1 MGLLER
7 LNEDMKQAM
16 KNKEKEKLSVIRML
30 KASLQ
35 NEAIRLGKDQLSEEE
50 ELTILSREVKQRK
63 DSLQEFQNAGR
74 EDLVEKIQT
83 ELTFVDIYLP
93 EQLTEEELTKIVIE
107 TINEV
112 GATSKAE
119 MGKVMSA
126 IMPKVKVKGKAD
138 GSTVNNIV
146 KQQLS

>member
-35 NEAIRLGKDQLSEEE
+35 NEAIKLGKDQLSEDED
-50 ELTILSREVKQRK
+50 LTILSREVKQRK
-63 DSLQEFQNAGR
+63 DSLLEFRNAGR
-74 EDLVEKIQT
+74 EDLVEKIQN
-83 ELTFVDIYLP
+83 ELTYVDIYLP
-93 EQLTEEELTKIVIE
+93 EQLSEDDLTKIVLE
-107 TINEV
+107 TIKDV
-112 GATSKAE
+112 GAASKSD

-126 IMPKVKVKGKAD
+126 IMPKIKGKAD
-138 GSTVNNIV
+138 GATVNNIV

>member
-35 NEAIRLGKDQLSEEE
+35 NEAIKLGKDLSEED

-63 DSLQEFQNAGR
+63 DSLQDFRNAGR

-83 ELTFVDIYLP
+83 ELTYVDIYLP
-93 EQLTEEELTKIVIE
+93 EQLSEDELTTIVLE
-107 TINEV
+107 TIKEV
-112 GATSKAE
+112 GATSKAD

-126 IMPKVKVKGKAD
+126 IMPKVKGKAD

-146 KQQLS
+146 KQQLA

>member
-119 MGKVMSA
+119 M
-126 IMPKVKVKGKAD
+126 
-138 GSTVNNIV
+138 
-146 KQQLS
+146 

>member
-35 NEAIRLGKDQLSEEE
+35 NEAIKLKKENLTEEE

-63 DSLQEFQNAGR
+63 DSLQEFKDAGR

-83 ELTFVDIYLP
+83 ELTFVNIYMP
-93 EQLTEEELTKIVIE
+93 KQLTDEELTSIVEE
-107 TINEV
+107 TIREV
-112 GATSKAE
+112 NATSKADI
-119 MGKVMSA
+119 GKVMSA
-126 IMPKVKVKGKAD
+126 IMPKVKGKAD
-138 GSTVNNIV
+138 GSAVNKKV
-146 KQQLS
+146 QQQLS

>member
-35 NEAIRLGKDQLSEEE
+35 NEAIKLKKENLTEEE

-63 DSLQEFQNAGR
+63 DSLQEFKQAGR

-83 ELTFVDIYLP
+83 ELTFVNIYMP
-93 EQLTEEELTKIVIE
+93 KQLTDEELTSIVEE
-107 TINEV
+107 TIREV
-112 GATSKAE
+112 NATSKADI
-119 MGKVMSA
+119 GKVMSA
-126 IMPKVKVKGKAD
+126 IMPKVKGKAD
-138 GSTVNNIV
+138 GSTVNKKV
-146 KQQLS
+146 QQHLS

>member
-35 NEAIRLGKDQLSEEE
+35 NEAIRLGKDQLLEEE

-126 IMPKVKVKGKAD
+126 IMPKVKGKAD